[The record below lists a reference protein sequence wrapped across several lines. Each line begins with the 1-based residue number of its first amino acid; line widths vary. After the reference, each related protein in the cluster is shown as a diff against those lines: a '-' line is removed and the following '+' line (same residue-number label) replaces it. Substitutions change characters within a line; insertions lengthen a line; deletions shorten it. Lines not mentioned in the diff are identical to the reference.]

1 MGSVSGRKRRAARE
15 VNGNDPSDT
24 AVDEEETGE
33 GLVTEVL
40 VEPREVG
47 TDAAVSPTQTSDESP
62 FLRLFPFYILN
73 MIHYFK
79 IVYITLID

>member
-15 VNGNDPSDT
+15 VNNGNDPSDT
-24 AVDEEETGE
+24 VVDEEKTGE

-47 TDAAVSPTQTSDESP
+47 TDAAVPPTQTSDESP
-62 FLRLFPFYILN
+62 FL
-73 MIHYFK
+73 
-79 IVYITLID
+79 

>member
-15 VNGNDPSDT
+15 VNGNDPGDT

-47 TDAAVSPTQTSDESP
+47 TDATVPPT
-62 FLRLFPFYILN
+62 
-73 MIHYFK
+73 
-79 IVYITLID
+79 

>member
-47 TDAAVSPTQTSDESP
+47 TDAAAPPTKTGDESP
-62 FLRLFPFYILN
+62 F
-73 MIHYFK
+73 
-79 IVYITLID
+79 

>member
-33 GLVTEVL
+33 GLVAEVR

-47 TDAAVSPTQTSDESP
+47 TDVVVPPTQTSDESP
-62 FLRLFPFYILN
+62 FFMVISVLCIEHDSLF
-73 MIHYFK
+73 
-79 IVYITLID
+79 